1 MLPVLILAAVCCLS
15 LAWSYPTGQQPPAA
29 GAPAAAGMGQQTD
42 GEQTEDAWV
51 VLPRMKKIPR
61 RNDSLRRADPA
72 PELSAAPTSR
82 VPAAQ
87 KTDAPR
93 TRSTTRIRIDNAD
106 LISNNED
113 LAPGVQRLTG
123 NVRFYHGNTLMT
135 CDQAEFD
142 RGRNTFFAS
151 GNVFVNEGD
160 TLTLRSDRMLYTG
173 DDQLIKS
180 YGNVEL
186 VHKTTTL
193 RTDTLDYDRRAQQAY
208 YFDGGVITDDKN
220 TLESQ
225 IGVYRT
231 ADDLA
236 DFYLDVHAWD
246 PDYNLYSDTLRYYT
260 RTKVIVVQGPTYI
273 YGDKNRIYTELGQ
286 YDTRS
291 GISDFYRGNRI
302 SYGRRT
308 LLADTL
314 HYDRPG
320 GYARATSRVEIQDS
334 VQRAAVY
341 GDFAE
346 YFERQDSVIFPRN
359 PKAVQLLDR
368 DTLYSR
374 ADTMMVTRRSS
385 LVAYREAL
393 RSRADTLASDSLRK
407 ETPVASGR
415 DDLRSA
421 LERFSDK
428 GGERMAPLS
437 AGGSASRSM
446 GTKDISSSKDRTAIG
461 PPDTLSVPA
470 DSSRHPELSAKQLRR
485 AEKKRLRQEKR
496 ATQAAAAVAGRATGD
511 SSVLPVVPE
520 PADRSASLSGEPT
533 VDTTGHPSVYDAPR
547 TDSIAPALSV
557 QTFDTLAGP
566 GRTEAPDTSAWK
578 HTVSDDS
585 LRVMRSFHHVRFYK
599 KDLAGAADSVFYD
612 QKTGSAYL
620 YGEPVVFSL
629 QNQVT
634 ADTLYITRDLEKDV
648 LDSLILVGNAFILS
662 QNERD
667 TALYNQVRGKTM
679 RGKIIDNDLR
689 VVNVRGNA
697 QTLYYSYDSQGK
709 PIGLNKSDA
718 STMRVIMKDSKIQR
732 VRFNKEPSGMMLAAG
747 KDAPEEAQKLPGYV
761 QRGSERPLSPQDIWG
776 GEVHLDLGF
785 AARPA
790 GPSAAGDGDAE
801 TTDEQAG
808 TWVSDS
814 VSKVDPTAADG
825 SAGNGET
832 TDGQVETRVADPE
845 AKEDF
850 DTMDGSHEGGKDR

>member
-1 MLPVLILAAVCCLS
+1 MDEKNARPKSLCLGMKNTRKTSCVLFGLFLAAGCCLS
-15 LAWSYPTGQQPPAA
+15 FAGSSPAWQQPPVKDV
-29 GAPAAAGMGQQTD
+29 PAAAGVAQDTV
-42 GEQTEDAWV
+42 GEPGEDAWI
-51 VLPRMKKIPR
+51 VLPRMKIP
-61 RNDSLRRADPA
+61 DSLRRPA
-72 PELSAAPTSR
+72 APAARPSAAPSPR
-82 VPAAQ
+82 VPTAEKAE
-87 KTDAPR
+87 TPR
-93 TRSTTRIRIDNAD
+93 RRTGSTTRIRIDNAD

-208 YFDGGVITDDKN
+208 YFDGGVITDDNN

-231 ADDLA
+231 ADDMA

-246 PDYNLYSDTLRYYT
+246 PDYNMYSDTLHYYT
-260 RTKVIVVQGPTYI
+260 RTKVIAVQGPTYI
-273 YGDKNRIYTELGQ
+273 YGDKNRIYTEYGQ
-286 YDTRS
+286 YDTQS
-291 GISDFYRGNRI
+291 GVSDFYRSNRI

-368 DTLYSR
+368 DTLYTR

-385 LVAYREAL
+385 LTAYREAL
-393 RSRADTLASDSLRK
+393 RNRADTSGSDELRA
-407 ETPVASGR
+407 ESSAASGGN
-415 DDLRSA
+415 DLRNA
-421 LERFSDK
+421 LERLSD
-428 GGERMAPLS
+428 R
-437 AGGSASRSM
+437 RSE
-446 GTKDISSSKDRTAIG
+446 RTAPPAADTAVSAADTLSSAERG
-461 PPDTLSVPA
+461 NVPAPDTLSA
-470 DSSRHPELSAKQLRR
+470 DMPTQSLSSKQLRR
-485 AEKKRLRQEKR
+485 AEKKRQREEKR
-496 ATQAAAAVAGRATGD
+496 AARAAVIAAARAADDPSALRAGSEPSEKPAPR
-511 SSVLPVVPE
+511 LPE
-520 PADRSASLSGEPT
+520 PVRDTVRDRERS
-533 VDTTGHPSVYDAPR
+533 
-547 TDSIAPALSV
+547 DSIRRPLPLEMP
-557 QTFDTLAGP
+557 DTLAP
-566 GRTEAPDTSAWK
+566 AVRTEAPDTSAWK
-578 HTVSDDS
+578 RSVSDDS

-599 KDLAGAADSVFYD
+599 KDMSGAADSVFYD
-612 QKTGSAYL
+612 QKTGTTYL
-620 YGEPVVFSL
+620 YGEPVVFSM

-634 ADTLYITRDLEKDV
+634 ADTLYITRDLEKNA

-667 TALYNQVRGKTM
+667 TSLYNQVRGKTM

-709 PIGLNKSDA
+709 SIGLSKSDA
-718 STMRVIMKDSKIQR
+718 STMRVIMKDAKIQR

-747 KDAPEEAQKLPGYV
+747 KDAPEEAQKLPGFV
-761 QRGSERPLSPQDIWG
+761 RRGSERPLGPQDIWG

-790 GPSAAGDGDAE
+790 GPSAAGED
-801 TTDEQAG
+801 T
-808 TWVSDS
+808 
-814 VSKVDPTAADG
+814 
-825 SAGNGET
+825 GET
-832 TDGQVETRVADPE
+832 TDGQAGTWGTEPAAKETTDSPADPQ
-845 AKEDF
+845 ED
-850 DTMDGSHEGGKDR
+850 GKDR